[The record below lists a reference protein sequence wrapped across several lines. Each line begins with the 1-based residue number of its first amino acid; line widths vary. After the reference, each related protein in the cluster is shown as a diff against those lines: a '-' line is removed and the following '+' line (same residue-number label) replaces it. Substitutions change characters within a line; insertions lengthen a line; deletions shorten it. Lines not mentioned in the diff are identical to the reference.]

1 MDELLALPLERGV
14 LLRTLGTLLL
24 VTACGQEQVP
34 EVCGDMCVSATLLY
48 GACVQDWGASFE
60 DAGYSSAQ
68 GFLESCDT
76 WAWQRALFEEEA
88 LSEGALNA
96 AGWLADTCEQGL
108 SLFDA
113 PDAVCSDYFGFD
125 WLAVPSTSEA
135 L

>member
-1 MDELLALPLERGV
+1 MEVYPRIEIGRRG
-14 LLRTLGTLLL
+14 RNLGTLLL

-34 EVCGDMCVSATLLY
+34 GVCGDMCVSATVLY
-48 GACVQDWGASFE
+48 GACVQEWGASFE

-76 WAWQRALFEEEA
+76 WAWQRALFEKAALKDGVLEA
-88 LSEGALNA
+88 S
-96 AGWLADTCEQGL
+96 GWLEETCEQGL

-113 PDAVCSDYFGFD
+113 PDALCSDYFSFD
-125 WLAVPSTSEA
+125 WQAVPSTTEA